1 MIWELAGIA
10 GMDPD
15 PYTLAQLERLA
26 RGRQRSE
33 WAQTSMMLCTFANAH
48 RDRRLRPYPFTPDD
62 FDPFAEYR
70 PRGLPFNKETSRIL
84 AQAIT
89 GQRLPPDRP
98 SRWDMLTGSANP
110 GR

>member
-1 MIWELAGIA
+1 MAGL
-10 GMDPD
+10 DPD
-15 PYTLAQLERLA
+15 PCTLAQLQRLA

-33 WAQTSMMLCTFANAH
+33 WAQTSAVLALYANAH
-48 RDRRLRPYPFTPDD
+48 RDPRRRPYPFTPDD

-84 AQAIT
+84 TEAIT
-89 GQRLPPDRP
+89 GQRLPPERP
-98 SRWDMLTGSANP
+98 SRWELLRGSANP